1 MEEEREMSDVSTLPQ
16 FLYNQAVE
24 GHECCDVTLQ
34 FGNTVRRKCVCENCH
49 CHERALSMY

>member
-49 CHERALSMY
+49 CHERALSLY